1 MLIIKCP
8 LCAGLWVGG
17 GYRAVGVVLE
27 VAGGAGE
34 AWPRQ
39 HRVAAGSCLRGLCPP
54 SERP

>member
-8 LCAGLWVGG
+8 LCTGLWVGG
-17 GYRAVGVVLE
+17 GYGAVGVVLE